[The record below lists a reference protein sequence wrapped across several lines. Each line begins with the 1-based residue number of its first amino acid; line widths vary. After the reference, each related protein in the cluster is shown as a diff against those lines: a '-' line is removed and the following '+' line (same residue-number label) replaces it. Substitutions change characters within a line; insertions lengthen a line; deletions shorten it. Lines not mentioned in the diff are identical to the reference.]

1 MRTKL
6 AFLTEEGLTRSRNAA
21 RRIGAYAV
29 VMFLFACA
37 SGYVIH
43 RYWVSE
49 NLTLL
54 QRIYFQQYLRSSWK
68 SVLSS
73 RKSRYAILVRTV
85 TNPGNKREVVLG
97 VSDNDI
103 IPKVD
108 DAGRLQYDQRH
119 FPIFVLKDGIEHK
132 RFYWAEDVLPDRV
145 AYDWFHRAIYDD
157 QRLIDIWRPAWLGAI
172 LIFSFGTIGLT
183 TVDALAQRLYLQG
196 EAIRGTRELSPK
208 HYAREHRKEI
218 GYGIKVFAAEGSNDP
233 STLETRWN

>member
-1 MRTKL
+1 MEEECVRTKL

-29 VMFLFACA
+29 VMFLFAGA

-43 RYWVSE
+43 RYWVTE

-54 QRIYFQQYLRSSWK
+54 QRIYFKQYLRSSWK
-68 SVLSS
+68 SALLS

-85 TNPGNKREVVLG
+85 TDPRNKKEVVLG

-103 IPKVD
+103 VPKVD
-108 DAGRLQYDQRH
+108 HEGRLQYDQCH
-119 FPIFVLKDGIEHK
+119 FPILVLKDGIEHK
-132 RFYWAEDVLPDRV
+132 RFYWAEDILPDMV

-157 QRLIDIWRPAWLGAI
+157 QSLIDIWRPAWLGAI
-172 LIFSFGTIGLT
+172 LIFIFGTIGLT
-183 TVDALAQRLYLQG
+183 TVDSLAQRLYLQG

-208 HYAREHRKEI
+208 HYAREHRNEI
-218 GYGIKVFAAEGSNDP
+218 GYGIKVFAAGGKQ
-233 STLETRWN
+233 